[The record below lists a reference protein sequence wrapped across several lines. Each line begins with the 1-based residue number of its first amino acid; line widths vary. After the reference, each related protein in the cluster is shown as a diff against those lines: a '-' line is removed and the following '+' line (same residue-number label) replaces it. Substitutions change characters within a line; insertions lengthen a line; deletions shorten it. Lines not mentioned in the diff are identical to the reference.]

1 MSINLEQIDELRKR
15 ANVSYEDAKNAL
27 EQSGGNLIEA
37 LVNLEKQNKIKP
49 EETPSSRSACSD
61 SKFFKKVK
69 KLIKKGN
76 ETKLIVKNDDIVVLN
91 ICVTLGVILTIVAA
105 PLVITALI
113 FALATNHK
121 IRIQKKNDEDS
132 SVNNIFDKMSVAVSK
147 VTTKITE
154 EMKTE

>member
-27 EQSGGNLIEA
+27 EKSSGDLIEA
-37 LVNLEKQNKIKP
+37 LVYLEKQNKIKP
-49 EETPSSRSACSD
+49 EENPCSE
-61 SKFFKKVK
+61 SIFLKKVK

-76 ETKLIVKNDDIVVLN
+76 ATKLIIKKGDIVVLN
-91 ICVTLGVILTIVAA
+91 ICVTIAIMITIVAT
-105 PLVITALI
+105 PLVIAALI

-121 IRIQKKNDEDS
+121 IRIKKSNDEDS
-132 SVNNIFDKMSVAVSK
+132 DVNKIFDKMSVAVNK

>member
-27 EQSGGNLIEA
+27 EQNSGDLIAA
-37 LVNLEKQNKIKP
+37 LVYLEKQNKIKP
-49 EETPSSRSACSD
+49 EEIPSRE
-61 SKFFKKVK
+61 SKFFKTVK

-76 ETKLIVKNDDIVVLN
+76 ETKIIVKKDDNVVLN
-91 ICVTLGVILTIVAA
+91 ISVTLGIIISIAVTPLTIVAIILA
-105 PLVITALI
+105 LV
-113 FALATNHK
+113 TNHK
-121 IRIQKKNDEDS
+121 IRIQKKNSEDLE
-132 SVNNIFDKMSVAVSK
+132 VNKVFDKMSLAINK

>member
-27 EQSGGNLIEA
+27 EQNAGNLIEA
-37 LVNLEKQNKIKP
+37 LVYLEKQNKIKP
-49 EETPSSRSACSD
+49 EELSSSE
-61 SKFFKKVK
+61 SKFFKSVK

-76 ETKLIVKNDDIVVLN
+76 ETKLIVKKDDNVVLN
-91 ICVTLGVILTIVAA
+91 ISVTLGVIISIAATPLAIVAII
-105 PLVITALI
+105 L
-113 FALATNHK
+113 ALATNHK
-121 IRIQKKNDEDS
+121 IRIQKKNSEDLE
-132 SVNNIFDKMSVAVSK
+132 VNKIFDKMSVAINK

>member
-27 EQSGGNLIEA
+27 EMSNGNLIEA
-37 LVNLEKQNKIKP
+37 LVYLEKQDKIKEP
-49 EETPSSRSACSD
+49 ETTSCGGQ
-61 SKFFKKVK
+61 FFKKVK

-76 ETKLIVKNDDIVVLN
+76 ETKLIVKKDDTVVLN
-91 ICVTLGVILTIVAA
+91 ICVTLAIIVAIAVTPLTIIAL
-105 PLVITALI
+105 LV
-113 FALATNHK
+113 ALATNHK
-121 IRIQKKNDEDS
+121 IRIKKKDNECSD
-132 SVNNIFDKMSVAVSK
+132 VNNIFDKMSVAVNK

>member
-27 EQSGGNLIEA
+27 EISNGSLIEA
-37 LVNLEKQNKIKP
+37 LVYLEKQDKIKEP
-49 EETPSSRSACSD
+49 ETTSSGGQ
-61 SKFFKKVK
+61 FFKKVK

-76 ETKLIVKNDDIVVLN
+76 ETKLIVKKDDTVVLN
-91 ICVTLGVILTIVAA
+91 ICVTLAIIISIAVTPLTIIA
-105 PLVITALI
+105 LVL
-113 FALATNHK
+113 ALATNHK
-121 IRIQKKNDEDS
+121 IRIKKKDNECS
-132 SVNNIFDKMSVAVSK
+132 EANNIFDKMSVAVNK

>member
-27 EQSGGNLIEA
+27 EQNEGNLIDA
-37 LVNLEKQNKIKP
+37 LVYLEKQNKIKP
-49 EETPSSRSACSD
+49 EENPCSE
-61 SKFFKKVK
+61 SKFFKNVK

-76 ETKLIVKNDDIVVLN
+76 ETKLIVKKDDIVVLN
-91 ICVTLGVILTIVAA
+91 ICVTLGIIITIVAT
-105 PLVITALI
+105 PLVIAALI
-113 FALATNHK
+113 FALVTNHK
-121 IRIQKKNDEDS
+121 IRIQKKNNEDLE
-132 SVNNIFDKMSVAVSK
+132 VNKIFDKMSVAINK

>member
-27 EQSGGNLIEA
+27 EQNAGNLIEA
-37 LVNLEKQNKIKP
+37 IVYLEKQNKIKP
-49 EETPSSRSACSD
+49 EETPSSE
-61 SKFFKKVK
+61 SKFFKSVK

-76 ETKLIVKNDDIVVLN
+76 ETKLIVKKDDNVVLN
-91 ICVTLGVILTIVAA
+91 ISVTLGIIISIVAT
-105 PLVITALI
+105 PLAIAAIIYALV
-113 FALATNHK
+113 TNHK
-121 IRIQKKNDEDS
+121 IRIQKKNSENLEINK
-132 SVNNIFDKMSVAVSK
+132 VFDKMSVAINK

>member
-27 EQSGGNLIEA
+27 ELSQGSLIEA
-37 LVNLEKQNKIKP
+37 LVYLEKQNKIKP
-49 EETPSSRSACSD
+49 EEKPSSENQ
-61 SKFFKKVK
+61 FFKKVK

-76 ETKLIVKNDDIVVLN
+76 ETKLIVKKDDTVVLN
-91 ICVTLGVILTIVAA
+91 ICVTLAVIVTIVV
-105 PLVITALI
+105 PPIVITALI
-113 FALATNHK
+113 LALVTNHK
-121 IRIQKKNDEDS
+121 IRIQKKNSEDLE
-132 SVNNIFDKMSVAVSK
+132 VNKIFDKMSVAINK

>member
-27 EQSGGNLIEA
+27 EQNAGNLIEA
-37 LVNLEKQNKIKP
+37 LVYLEKQNKIKP
-49 EETPSSRSACSD
+49 EENASSENQ
-61 SKFFKKVK
+61 FFKKVK

-76 ETKLIVKNDDIVVLN
+76 ETKLIVKKDDTVVLN
-91 ICVTLGVILTIVAA
+91 ICVTLAIITTVVAT
-105 PLVITALI
+105 PLVVAALI

-121 IRIQKKNDEDS
+121 IRIQKKNSEDS
-132 SVNNIFDKMSVAVSK
+132 QVNKIFDKISVAVNK